1 MNVPDDDKNN
11 CEKALTSIHDM
22 YTLSATDEDSGN
34 EVNEL
39 IIKNFLVT
47 LADVA
52 LSVASRNINEVNH

>member
-1 MNVPDDDKNN
+1 MTLPDDDENN
-11 CEKALTSIHDM
+11 REKALTSIHDM
-22 YTLSATDEDSGN
+22 YTLSATDENRGN

-39 IIKNFLVT
+39 IIKKFLVT